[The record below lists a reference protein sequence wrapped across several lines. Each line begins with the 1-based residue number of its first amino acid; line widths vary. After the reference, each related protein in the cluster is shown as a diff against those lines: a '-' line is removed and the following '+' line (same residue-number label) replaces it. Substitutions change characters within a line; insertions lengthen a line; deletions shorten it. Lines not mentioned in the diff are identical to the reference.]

1 LGIAGAIV
9 GSHVAEA
16 LGFSLLGQYRDNVA
30 AGIGAIIFL
39 LGWHQ
44 TRRKRKVWF
53 RAREG
58 SFQTFTSE
66 ALVPQKK
73 EPIIR
78 SASAALSRSGPSA
91 SRRAL
96 ARFALRPCP
105 EPKIATKMT

>member
-44 TRRKRKVWF
+44 TRRIRKP
-53 RAREG
+53 R
-58 SFQTFTSE
+58 
-66 ALVPQKK
+66 
-73 EPIIR
+73 
-78 SASAALSRSGPSA
+78 
-91 SRRAL
+91 
-96 ARFALRPCP
+96 
-105 EPKIATKMT
+105 